1 MTTGRNF
8 DRTSAL
14 QELGREPFDLLVI
27 GAGIG
32 GACAAWD
39 AALRGLRVALIERSD
54 FGSGA
59 SAHSLKILHG
69 GIRYLQHLDIAR
81 LRESCRERSAFLRI
95 APHLTRP
102 LPFAVPTYGYGL
114 RGKMP
119 LRIAFQLLNVFT
131 ADRNRGIEQASQH
144 IQAPFLLSRAE
155 FLRRFPMLAG
165 PGLTGAGVF
174 YDGHILN
181 PPRLV
186 YSIVRSAHSAG
197 AIAANYC
204 SVERLLVR
212 DGTVEGAAV
221 RDEVSGQEFDVR
233 ARVVLNAA
241 GPFAPMVHARSVGAA
256 HPQVPLSRDM
266 AVVVK
271 RQLIGNMAVAVQ
283 TRYHDPDAWLS
294 RGNRHVFMVPWR
306 RLFTLIGV
314 NSRVY
319 ESSPFELNVSEQEI
333 GGFLDEIN
341 EACPGLALTR
351 DDVMVVNAGLLPFG
365 ENRPGQKDLSFGKRS
380 IIIDHAKRNG
390 PDALF
395 TVMSVRWTM
404 GRAAG
409 EHAVDAIDR
418 KLGLGLHASST
429 ATTRVWGGNFGARDA
444 LIDSIR
450 TELGGTADDF
460 TIQRIADTYGSEWR
474 HVFGHGDRESLSARS
489 SYRVAE
495 VRQAAREDMVVT
507 LADILLRRLDIG
519 TAEPPAEELLAAC
532 ARIAAG
538 ELGWDTARQQVEIA
552 RVKASYPFA
561 TPASQE
567 FFR

>member
-1 MTTGRNF
+1 VISTIF
-8 DRTSAL
+8 DRAKAL
-14 QELGREPFDLLVI
+14 GELSRETFDLLVI

-39 AALRGLRVALIERSD
+39 AALRGLRVALLERSD

-69 GIRYLQHLDIAR
+69 GIRYLQHLDITR
-81 LRESCRERSAFLRI
+81 LRESCEERSAFLRI

-102 LPFAVPTYGYGL
+102 LPFAVPTYGFGL

-131 ADRNRGIEQASQH
+131 ADRNRGIEQTSQH

-155 FLRRFPMLAG
+155 CLQRFPLLERA
-165 PGLTGAGVF
+165 GLTGAGVF

-186 YSIVRSAHSAG
+186 YSILRSAHASG
-197 AIAANYC
+197 AVAANYC

-212 DGTVEGAAV
+212 GGNVEGAVV
-221 RDEVSGQEFDVR
+221 RDEVAGQEFEVR
-233 ARVVLNAA
+233 SRVVLNAS
-241 GPFAPMVHARSVGAA
+241 GPFAPAVHARSVGAA
-256 HPQVPLSRDM
+256 HPEVPLSRDM
-266 AVVVK
+266 ALVVK
-271 RQLIGNMAVAVQ
+271 RPLLGDMAVAVQ

-294 RGNRHVFMVPWR
+294 RGNRHLFMVPWR
-306 RLFTLIGV
+306 RSFTLIGV
-314 NSRVY
+314 SSRVY
-319 ESSPFELNVSEQEI
+319 DGSPFDLDVTEREVD
-333 GGFLDEIN
+333 GFLNEIN
-341 EACPGLALTR
+341 EACPGLALVR
-351 DDVMVVNAGLLPFG
+351 GDVKVVNAGLLPFG

-380 IIIDHAKRNG
+380 IVIDHAQRNG
-390 PDALF
+390 PNGLF

-418 KLGLGLHASST
+418 KFGLGLPVSST
-429 ATTRVWGGNFGARDA
+429 ATTRVWGGTFGARDV
-444 LIDSIR
+444 LLDEIR
-450 TELGGTADDF
+450 TGMGSVADDV

-474 HVFGHGDRESLSARS
+474 GVFRRGDRESLPAS
-489 SYRVAE
+489 SYLVAE
-495 VRQAAREDMVVT
+495 IRHAAREDMVVT

-519 TAEPPAEELLAAC
+519 TAEPPTEELLAAC
-532 ARIAAG
+532 ARIAG
-538 ELGWDTARQQVEIA
+538 EELGWDAARQQTEIA

-561 TPASQE
+561 TPASQR
-567 FFR
+567 FSG